1 MSDANDLA
9 AANVPLLFWF
19 VGRTSVPRYVSKGDV
34 IGAGYLRMVQCAE
47 SFDETKG
54 TFSNYFGKSW
64 KRALMLLVNDHRSV
78 GKYTHAVHNVFVRVK
93 RAQKSDPLADVNAE
107 IRKAFVHT
115 YGRER
120 VSAESHQRWDDVA
133 YWAWRHG
140 EQSLCEPAAD
150 SDGVPDA
157 VMLVETIQSP
167 NASVVDEINDA
178 ERVALARRVLAE
190 TQLTPRER
198 DIIARRFW
206 SDPQE
211 TLKDIGDG
219 YGISR
224 ERARQIEEAALSKLR
239 KTALRIASEEF
250 SA

>member
-9 AANVPLLFWF
+9 AANIALLFWF
-19 VGRTSVPRYVSKGDV
+19 VGRARVPRYVSKGDV
-34 IGAGYLRMVQCAE
+34 IGAGYLRMVQCAG

-64 KRALMLLVNDHRSV
+64 KRAIMLLVNDHRSV

-93 RAQKSDPLADVNAE
+93 RAQKVAPLADVNAE

-133 YWAWRHG
+133 YWTWRHG

-150 SDGVPDA
+150 PDGVPDA

-167 NASVVDEINDA
+167 NASVVDEFNDA
-178 ERVALARRVLAE
+178 EREVLARRVLAE
-190 TQLTPRER
+190 TQLTTRER
-198 DIIARRFW
+198 DLITRRFW

-219 YGISR
+219 YGVSR

-239 KTALRIASEEF
+239 KTALWIASEEF
-250 SA
+250 ST